1 MSLVSLG
8 SHSGPILPLTAK
20 DGPEMTIRRFTKN
33 LTLSLESFFDDIQNH
48 EAHVAA
54 TIREVERGSV
64 RVRAQ
69 RFAAERRLHQV
80 EENRAALAAERKSWQ
95 ERALRLRADHDQAL
109 ECVRRARVARQAAT
123 AADQAHAT
131 QLQLFE
137 QLCAD
142 ERMVESKLSE
152 LKQKRASLVS
162 REACALAVNATAGE
176 ASSELETV
184 FDRWQA
190 RIEEREASGVE
201 RRTAPDAFARSLS
214 EDEERAQLEHELAA
228 LLSVEVEK

>member
-1 MSLVSLG
+1 
-8 SHSGPILPLTAK
+8 
-20 DGPEMTIRRFTKN
+20 MTIRRFTKN

-48 EAHVAA
+48 EADVAA

-69 RFAAERRLHQV
+69 RFAAERRLRQL
-80 EENRAALAAERKSWQ
+80 EQTQTTLRAECTSWQ

-109 ECVRRARVARQAAT
+109 ECVRRARVARQAE
-123 AADQAHAT
+123 AAAELAHAS

-142 ERMVESKLSE
+142 ERMVESKLGQ

-162 REACALAVNATAGE
+162 REARALAVNTTLGE
-176 ASSELETV
+176 SAIELETV

-190 RIEEREASGVE
+190 RIEEREASGADPKP
-201 RRTAPDAFARSLS
+201 APDAFARALGA
-214 EDEERAQLEHELAA
+214 EEERAQLEQELAA
-228 LLSVEVEK
+228 LLGTEVGQ

>member
-1 MSLVSLG
+1 
-8 SHSGPILPLTAK
+8 
-20 DGPEMTIRRFTKN
+20 MTIRRFTKN

-48 EAHVAA
+48 EADVAA

-69 RFAAERRLHQV
+69 RFAAERRLRQLEQTQTTLRV
-80 EENRAALAAERKSWQ
+80 ECKSWQ
-95 ERALRLRADHDQAL
+95 ERALRLRAEHDQAL
-109 ECVRRARVARQAAT
+109 ECVRRARLARQAAS
-123 AADQAHAT
+123 AADQAHAV

-142 ERMVESKLSE
+142 ERMVESKLGE

-162 REACALAVNATAGE
+162 REARAVAVNATAGE
-176 ASSELETV
+176 VSVELETV

-190 RIEEREASGVE
+190 RIEEREASGVD
-201 RRTAPDAFARSLS
+201 RTPALDAFARSLS
-214 EDEERAQLEHELAA
+214 EQEERAQLEQELAA
-228 LLSVEVEK
+228 LLGTEDGK